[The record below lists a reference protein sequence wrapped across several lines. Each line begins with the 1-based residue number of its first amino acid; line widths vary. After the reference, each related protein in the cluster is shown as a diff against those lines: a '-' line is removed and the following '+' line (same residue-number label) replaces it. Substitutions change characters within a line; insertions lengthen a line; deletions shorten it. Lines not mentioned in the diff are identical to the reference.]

1 MLHVLYYTC
10 VFYSMP
16 YLYRVIVVVLQKRLV
31 VLDAAS
37 LDKTWTIKSMFII
50 AILTYIMYCLYRTK
64 RNFREIQL
72 I

>member
-50 AILTYIMYCLYRTK
+50 AILTCHMYYVL
-64 RNFREIQL
+64 FIQN
-72 I
+72 